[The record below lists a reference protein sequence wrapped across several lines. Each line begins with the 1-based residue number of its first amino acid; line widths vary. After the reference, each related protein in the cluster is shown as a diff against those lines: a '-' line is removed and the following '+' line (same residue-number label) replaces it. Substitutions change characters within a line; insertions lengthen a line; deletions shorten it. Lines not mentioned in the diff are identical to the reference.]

1 MKKNILLSI
10 AICLCILLSACGKDG
25 NRIVV
30 IYTSAEEYR
39 NEAMQTDLDAKFP
52 NYTIRIEYYS
62 TGDLFNK
69 LMTEGIDTECDI
81 IGEMEYANL
90 DRIIDL
96 LADLSSYDTSV
107 YSADMIPENPR
118 YLPWYRNGGC
128 IAINRIV
135 LSERGLPVP
144 ENYTD
149 LLNPVYRGLI
159 SMPNPL
165 SSGTGYM
172 FLKSLANTWGEEE
185 AFNYFNALSRNVL
198 SFTSSGSGPVNAL
211 KEREAA
217 IGFAMTA
224 QTVSAINDG
233 FPLRI
238 HFFEEG
244 SPFSLYGIG
253 VIKGKETR
261 REVSA
266 VFDYIVNVWTEKDK
280 LLFCPER
287 IFNDREFTLPNYPI
301 SIRYADMSN
310 NTSEEKEKLLERW
323 MHKSRSDEYNQFP
336 YARRP

>member
-1 MKKNILLSI
+1 MKKNILMLL
-10 AICLCILLSACGKDG
+10 AICLCMALSACGKNG
-25 NRIVV
+25 NRAVV
-30 IYTSAEEYR
+30 IYTTAEENR
-39 NEAMQTDLDAKFP
+39 REAMQANLNARFP
-52 NYTIRIEYYS
+52 KYNIQIEYYS
-62 TGDLFNK
+62 TGDLLSK
-69 LMTEGIDTECDI
+69 LLTEGTNTDCDI

-90 DRIIDL
+90 ERIIEL
-96 LADLSSYDTSV
+96 LADLSAYDTSF
-107 YSADMIPENPR
+107 YTSDMIPEKPR

-128 IAINRIV
+128 IAVNRIV

-144 ENYTD
+144 ENYAD
-149 LLNPVYRGLI
+149 LLKPVYKGLI

-172 FLKSLANTWGEEE
+172 FLKSLVNTWGEQA
-185 AFNYFNALSRNVL
+185 AFDYFNALAQNVL

-211 KEREAA
+211 IEREAA

-238 HFFEEG
+238 HFFAEG
-244 SPFSLYGIG
+244 SPFSLYGMG

-261 REVSA
+261 REVNE
-266 VFDYIVNVWTEKDK
+266 VFTYIVNTWNEMDK

-287 IFNDREFTLPNYPI
+287 IFNDREFTLPNYPV

-310 NTSEEKEKLLERW
+310 NTSAEKERLLQRW
-323 MHKSRSDEYNQFP
+323 THR
-336 YARRP
+336 

>member
-1 MKKNILLSI
+1 MVLCL
-10 AICLCILLSACGKDG
+10 ALCLCLTLTTCGNSGK
-25 NRIVV
+25 RIVV
-30 IYTSAEEYR
+30 IYTSAEDYR
-39 NEAMQTDLDAKFP
+39 YKAMQEDLDSRFP

-62 TGDLFNK
+62 TGDLLAK
-69 LMTEGIDTECDI
+69 LMAEGTGTECDI

-96 LADLSSYDTSV
+96 LADLSAYDTSI
-107 YSADMIPENPR
+107 YTADMISMNAR

-128 IAINRIV
+128 IAVNRIV
-135 LSERGLPVP
+135 LSEQNLPVP
-144 ENYTD
+144 GSYAD
-149 LLNPVYRGLI
+149 LLNPMYRGLI
-159 SMPNPL
+159 SMPNPI

-172 FLKSLANTWGEEE
+172 FFKSLVNAWGEKE
-185 AFNYFNALSRNVL
+185 ALDYFDALSHNIL

-238 HFFEEG
+238 HFFDEG

-253 VIKGKETR
+253 VVKGKEIR
-261 REVSA
+261 REVSE

-301 SIRYADMSN
+301 SIRYANMSN
-310 NTSEEKEKLLERW
+310 NTSGEKERLLEKWTHR
-323 MHKSRSDEYNQFP
+323 
-336 YARRP
+336 

>member
-1 MKKNILLSI
+1 MKKNFLLLMV
-10 AICLCILLSACGKDG
+10 LCVVLCFCMFLSACGKTG
-25 NRIVV
+25 NRTVV

-39 NEAMQTDLDAKFP
+39 YEAMQADLNARFP
-52 NYTIRIEYYS
+52 NSIIRIEYYS
-62 TGDLFNK
+62 TGDLLAK
-69 LMTEGIDTECDI
+69 LLAEGADTECDI
-81 IGEMEYANL
+81 VGEMEYANL

-96 LADLSSYDTSV
+96 LADLSAYDTSV
-107 YSADMIPENPR
+107 YTADMVPNEPR

-128 IAINRIV
+128 IAVNRIV

-144 ENYTD
+144 ESYAD
-149 LLNPVYRGLI
+149 LLNPMYQGLI

-172 FLKSLANTWGEEE
+172 FLKSLVNAWGEQE
-185 AFNYFNALSRNVL
+185 AFDYFDALSQNVL

-211 KEREAA
+211 REKEAA

-224 QTVSAINDG
+224 QTVSAVNDG

-238 HFFEEG
+238 HFFSEG

-261 REVSA
+261 REVSE
-266 VFDYIVNVWTEKDK
+266 VFDYIVNTWTEMDK

-287 IFNDREFTLPNYPI
+287 IFNDREFTLPNYPV

-310 NTSEEKEKLLERW
+310 NTSGEKERLLNKWTHR
-323 MHKSRSDEYNQFP
+323 
-336 YARRP
+336 

>member
-1 MKKNILLSI
+1 MKKNILLFM
-10 AICLCILLSACGKDG
+10 ALCLVLSLSILLSACGKSG
-25 NRIVV
+25 KPTVV

-39 NEAMQTDLDAKFP
+39 YQAMQADLDARFP
-52 NYTIRIEYYS
+52 KYNIRVEYYS
-62 TGDLFNK
+62 TGDLLTK
-69 LMTEGIDTECDI
+69 LMAEGTDTECDI

-90 DRIIDL
+90 DRIIES
-96 LADLSSYDTSV
+96 LADLSAYDTSV
-107 YSADMIPENPR
+107 YTTDMIPEKAR

-144 ENYTD
+144 ESYTD
-149 LLNPVYRGLI
+149 LLNPVYKGLI

-172 FLKSLANTWGEEE
+172 FLKSLVNAWGEDE
-185 AFNYFNALSRNVL
+185 AFDYFDALSHNIL

-233 FPLRI
+233 YPFRT
-238 HFFEEG
+238 HFFKEG

-261 REVSA
+261 REVSE
-266 VFDYIVNVWTEKDK
+266 VFDYIVNVWTEIDK

-287 IFNDREFTLPNYPI
+287 IFNDREFTLPNYPV
-301 SIRYADMSN
+301 SIRYADMSD
-310 NTSEEKEKLLERW
+310 NTSGEKERLLERW
-323 MHKSRSDEYNQFP
+323 THR
-336 YARRP
+336 

>member
-10 AICLCILLSACGKDG
+10 VICSFILISACGKGGD
-25 NRIVV
+25 RAVV

-39 NEAMQTDLDAKFP
+39 NEAMQADLNARFP

-62 TGDLFNK
+62 TGDLLAK
-69 LMTEGIDTECDI
+69 LLTEGTDTECDI

-90 DRIIDL
+90 DRIIEL
-96 LADLSSYDTSV
+96 LADLSSYNTSV
-107 YSADMIPENPR
+107 YSADMIPNEPR

-128 IAINRIV
+128 IAVNRIV

-144 ENYTD
+144 ESYTD
-149 LLNPVYRGLI
+149 LLKPIYRGLI
-159 SMPNPL
+159 SMPNPT

-172 FLKSLANTWGEEE
+172 FFKSLVNAWGEQE
-185 AFNYFNALSRNVL
+185 ALNYFNALSRNIL

-287 IFNDREFTLPNYPI
+287 IFNDREFTLPNYPV

-310 NTSEEKEKLLERW
+310 NTSQEKERLLERW
-323 MHKSRSDEYNQFP
+323 THR
-336 YARRP
+336 